1 VELGLE
7 HMSATITHR
16 TGNDVKSRYFAVIA
30 LFSNFKLERYYK
42 AEQATTGINVVN
54 SFHVRIT
61 NPWGASYQFHGKNW
75 SAALNFVHVQKA
87 IRTECP

>member
-1 VELGLE
+1 V
-7 HMSATITHR
+7 
-16 TGNDVKSRYFAVIA
+16 VA
-30 LFSNFKLERYYK
+30 LFSNFKLERYYR

-75 SAALNFVHVQKA
+75 CAALNFIHITKPV
-87 IRTECP
+87 RTECP